1 MLPHLTTSLHRLAAV
16 NDHGLADDEGGG
28 IGAQPKDG
36 CGDLLGPAHPSYRSW
51 VSTAWCPSRGVTEDP
66 LDHLGVDDARADGV
80 YANVGC
86 RVVEG
91 RALGRADDVEF

>member
-51 VSTAWCPSRGVTEDP
+51 ASTAWCPSGVSPKTRSIIWVSMMP
-66 LDHLGVDDARADGV
+66 GKMAFMRMLDVA
-80 YANVGC
+80 
-86 RVVEG
+86 
-91 RALGRADDVEF
+91 